1 MAEPDLRSAWMDEDI
16 PEELSIKLTGII
28 LSSYFYQFINSNKM
42 AFYISVLFFH
52 FLFSNPISY
61 SIENSIAGVNLRDTV
76 KLPPLET
83 QAANTSYKPAFAGQ
97 TRIFGTKTTAKYKVE
112 KINSELKSPWAI
124 IPLPDNRLL
133 VTAKSGYMQILDA
146 NGTIQKKI
154 VGFPEVRSGGQ
165 GGLLDV
171 ALDPMFSTN
180 KMMYWSFSESQESGN
195 LMAVAKGKLNET
207 DGKVENPTV
216 IFRATPALSSGLHFG
231 SRLIFDKDGN
241 LFVSTGE
248 RSILEGRR
256 QAQDLSSCLGKIF
269 KITKEG
275 KPAPGNPFINQP
287 GARPEIYA
295 YGIRNAQSLDIH
307 PVTGDLW
314 EAEFGPRGGDELNI
328 IKPGKNY
335 GWPIITYGIEYSGS
349 PVGDAIQQKAGM
361 EQPVYYWDPTL
372 SPSGMTFYKS
382 KVIPEWENN
391 LFICGLGGGHISRLI
406 IKNNKVQA
414 EEWLLGDKRERF
426 RDIACHNGILY
437 TVTDGGNLYRISKE

>member
-1 MAEPDLRSAWMDEDI
+1 
-16 PEELSIKLTGII
+16 
-28 LSSYFYQFINSNKM
+28 
-42 AFYISVLFFH
+42 
-52 FLFSNPISY
+52 
-61 SIENSIAGVNLRDTV
+61 
-76 KLPPLET
+76 
-83 QAANTSYKPAFAGQ
+83 
-97 TRIFGTKTTAKYKVE
+97 
-112 KINSELKSPWAI
+112 
-124 IPLPDNRLL
+124 
-133 VTAKSGYMQILDA
+133 MQILDA
-146 NGTIQKKI
+146 NGTILKKI

-165 GGLLDV
+165 GGMLDV
-171 ALDPMFSTN
+171 ALDPLFTTN
-180 KMMYWSFSESQESGN
+180 KMIYWSFSEAQENGN

-207 DGKVENPTV
+207 ENKIDHPSV

-256 QAQDLSSCLGKIF
+256 QAQDLGSCLGKIF

-335 GWPIITYGIEYSGS
+335 GWPVITYGIEYGGS
-349 PVGDAIQQKAGM
+349 PVGDAIQQKSGM

-372 SPSGMTFYKS
+372 SPSGMTFYKG
-382 KVIPEWENN
+382 KAIAEWENN
-391 LFICGLGGGHISRLI
+391 LFIGGLGGGHISRLI

-426 RDIACHNGILY
+426 RDITYHDGMLY
-437 TVTDGGNLYRISKE
+437 TVTDSGNLYRISKE